1 MPVIFGHALTR
12 AELARHVGDSSQL
25 FGIDLVEHADGP
37 ARGLRVLRIR
47 TGGGLVAEIMV
58 DRAMDVGTM
67 ELMGVP
73 LGWRSPTG
81 FRSPWL
87 HEADAEGGLGWLRSF
102 SGLVNTCG
110 LDHIMG
116 PTEEGAEHY
125 RYPYRKRVRHGLH
138 GRIAYTP
145 ATLRGYGQRWDG
157 DTCTLWAEG
166 EIRQA
171 AMFGEFLV
179 LTRRMEALVGGASIT
194 VHDTVENRGFHP
206 TPHAMLYHVNAGYP
220 VVGPDARV
228 AGPIRCTRTYVHDP
242 KATSIGAFEQ
252 AAPQRNFVEQV
263 YEHEVEPSA
272 DGTAWAAL
280 VNPAFRHPSGAEG
293 LGLRVTWDA
302 RSMPAFYEWQNLQE
316 GNYVVGL
323 EPATQLAGSR
333 EEWKQRGELR
343 FLEHGESASYR
354 LELTGLM
361 GEEVR
366 VALQHAP
373 QP

>member
-1 MPVIFGHALTR
+1 MTVIFGHALTR

-47 TGGGLVAEIMV
+47 TGGLVAEIMV

-67 ELMGVP
+67 DLMGVP

-87 HEADAEGGLGWLRSF
+87 HEADAEDGLGWLRSF

-145 ATLRGYGQRWDG
+145 ATLSGYGQRWDG
-157 DTCTLWAEG
+157 DACTLWAEG

-171 AMFGEFLV
+171 TMFGEFLV
-179 LTRRMEALVGGASIT
+179 LTRRIEAPVGGTSIA
-194 VHDTVENRGFHP
+194 VYDTVENRGFHP

-220 VVGPDARV
+220 VVGPGARV
-228 AGPIRCTRTYVHDP
+228 VGPIRRTRTYVHDP

-252 AAPQRNFVEQV
+252 AAPQRQFVEQV
-263 YEHEVEPSA
+263 YEHEVEAAS

-280 VNPAFRHPSGAEG
+280 VNPAFRHLGGSEG
-293 LGLRVTWDA
+293 LGLRVAWDT

-343 FLEHGESASYR
+343 SLEHGESASYR
-354 LELTGLM
+354 LELTGLI
-361 GEEVR
+361 GEEAR
-366 VALQHAP
+366 VALQHAA
-373 QP
+373 QR